1 MKVLVLCAVVATA
14 ALASLAAH
22 SASNTRSLPRG
33 RITGSGIGKVRLG
46 DGKWSLR

>member
-22 SASNTRSLPRG
+22 SASDTRSLPGG
-33 RITGSGIGKVRLG
+33 RITGSGLGKLRLD
-46 DGKWSLR
+46 DGKWSLQ